1 MERKD
6 KIVIGWTDY
15 GNVAGEFM
23 FDFLKFLAYDAGHRN
38 IHAGTIRAGGAY
50 VDDNHDNAVVEFLDN
65 TKAPWFLSLDADMTP
80 SPEQYYQILD
90 AADPVERPIVSGLYF
105 GYVKTNLDSGGMAP
119 VWMKRHGSGYR
130 TLIDSDVKSFE
141 NSQVVEID
149 SSGMGFMLIHRSVF
163 EKMRD
168 THPDFRL
175 FRWFGRQTIEHD
187 GGILGRY
194 GEDIAFCHR
203 AQQCGYKIWGHTGV
217 VVDHIKSRRE
227 NQDTFVERCL
237 GRAAL
242 RDLKAKQEEGHTNG
256 LAAAG

>member
-6 KIVIGWTDY
+6 KLVVGWTDY
-15 GNVAGEFM
+15 GNVVGDFM
-23 FDFLKFLAYDAGHRN
+23 FDFLKFMAYDAQHRG

-50 VDDNHDNAVVEFLDN
+50 PDDNHDNATEEFLN
-65 TKAPWFLSLDADMTP
+65 HTTAPWFLSLDADMAP
-80 SPEQYYQILD
+80 KPEQYYHLLD
-90 AADPVERPIVSGLYF
+90 AADPIERPIISGLYF

-130 TLIDSDVKSFE
+130 TLIDSDVKSFTE
-141 NSQVVEID
+141 GNGLIEID

-175 FRWFGRQTIEHD
+175 FGWFGRQKIEHE

-203 AQQCGYKIWGHTGV
+203 AKQCGFKIWGHTGV
-217 VVDHIKSRRE
+217 VIDHIKSRRE

-242 RDLKAKQEEGHTNG
+242 RDLKAKEEVQPNG